1 MTTVLVVGFLLAHG
15 LVHLAVWLPHP
26 EPEPAKPPPF
36 MPDHSALLTAVRV
49 PAPTTR
55 RVSEVLAIAT
65 AAVMV
70 IAALGVALGQEWAIG
85 AAVLG
90 ATLGLVLKLV
100 FFDPWLLVGITLDL
114 LVLSLALA
122 DWPVPLV

>member
-36 MPDHSALLTAVRV
+36 VPDHSALLTAVRV
-49 PAPTTR
+49 PAPTRR
-55 RVSEVLAIAT
+55 RVSEVLAVAT

-70 IAALGVALGQEWAIG
+70 VAALGVALGQEWAIG

>member
-1 MTTVLVVGFLLAHG
+1 MTTVLVVGFLLVHG

-36 MPDHSALLTAVRV
+36 APDHSALLTAVRV
-49 PAPTTR
+49 SAPATR
-55 RVSEVLAIAT
+55 RISEVLAVAT
-65 AAVMV
+65 AAAMV
-70 IAALGVALGQEWAIG
+70 LAALGVLLGQEWAVG
-85 AAVLG
+85 TAVLG

-100 FFDPWLLVGITLDL
+100 FFNPWLLAGITLDL

-122 DWPVPLV
+122 EWPVPLV

>member
-1 MTTVLVVGFLLAHG
+1 VTTVLVIGFLLAHG

-36 MPDHSALLTAVRV
+36 APDHSALLTAVRV

-55 RVSEVLAIAT
+55 RVSEVLAVAT
-65 AAVMV
+65 AVVMV
-70 IAALGVALGQEWAIG
+70 VAALGVALGQEWAIG

-100 FFDPWLLVGITLDL
+100 FFNPWLLAGITLDL

>member
-55 RVSEVLAIAT
+55 RVSEVLAIT
-65 AAVMV
+65 
-70 IAALGVALGQEWAIG
+70 IT

-100 FFDPWLLVGITLDL
+100 FFNPWLLAGITLDL